1 LECIAC
7 PLEVSKSKDTVSL
20 MWKEDDLVLE
30 SHGIQHIYIDLV
42 MNIVM
47 MIALSR
53 WKTSLLLMVEP
64 RYIVRVE
71 KENLFEV

>member
-1 LECIAC
+1 
-7 PLEVSKSKDTVSL
+7 